1 MILTKL
7 ARGILTMFG
16 VFVLVAVASAQTKTI
31 TGKVTDPKG
40 EAVPSATV
48 TVKGTKTSTST
59 GNDGTFRLAV
69 PSNATT
75 LVITSVGY
83 TSTEV
88 SISGDVVNATL
99 EVANE
104 ALNEVVVIGYG
115 TQRKRDLTGAVAS
128 VKAKDF
134 NQGVQ
139 IAPDQLIQGK
149 VAGVQVINNS
159 GQPGGATTFKI
170 RGNSSLRSGNQPLFV
185 IDGVIVDGSSARP
198 GLSVTG
204 LGNAP
209 DANPLNFINPN
220 DIASIDVLKDA
231 SATAIY
237 GSRGANGVVIVTT
250 KKGQSGTPKV
260 ELNASYGVSSILR
273 RIEVLNATEY
283 RQSLQDYSLTGGN
296 FNADVDAYDAILTT
310 ANTLNSSLAVSG
322 GSESAR
328 YRISVGY
335 LDQDGI
341 IKNTGFKKLTAG
353 INSNFKFLKNK
364 RAGFDFN
371 LLASQQNERIGAISN
386 NAGFTGN
393 VLSTALQWNPTRPL
407 RKPDGSINNYFDGS
421 TLNPLE
427 FIEGFR
433 DNAVTTNIVG
443 SFSPSYKFTDNLEY
457 KLLYG
462 FNYGT
467 GERRTSIRRWV
478 NLENN
483 GINNDWPNGQGTAA
497 IGNNQLLTQTV
508 TQTLTYNKKIGR
520 QLNFNG
526 LLGYEYFRKENKGVN
541 LIGRNFASNSTASD
555 PLDYTDILEY
565 SLNTNKRFFSFNNPV
580 EEIRSFFTRLNFDY
594 KSKYYLTAT
603 FRADG
608 SSKFGSNNR
617 YGFFPSFSAGWNL
630 SDEEFFKVDFINSLK
645 LRGGW
650 GITGNQEFPAG
661 AALIR
666 NVLNENSQGTPQVQL
681 FNKNLKW
688 QEDVQSNI
696 GIDFTMLNRK
706 LSGTI
711 DLFSRTT
718 KQLLYPNIAPQ
729 PSPGTVK
736 WENLNGQIEN
746 KGIEITLNAAIVSK
760 QDFNWDL
767 GVNATFVKNE
777 VSGLPAPIQTGE
789 LNGQGMSGTLSQ
801 LITNGQPI
809 NTFYTRDFRGI
820 DKATGQ
826 SIYVDD
832 GNVFYLMGNPNPT
845 TILGISTTISY
856 KNLSLSANLNGAFG
870 HVIYNNT
877 ANSVLPIGNLGTRNI
892 AKALYKNGE
901 STTNPITSS
910 SRYLEKGNYL
920 KAANTTLSYKFGSV
934 GKEISGISVYVTAQN
949 LFLLTKYTGFDPEV
963 NTDKQVN
970 GIPSVGIDYIGYP
983 SARTFLF
990 GVNVSF

>member
-7 ARGILTMFG
+7 ARGVLTMFSL
-16 VFVLVAVASAQTKTI
+16 FVLVAFASAQTKTI
-31 TGKVTDPKG
+31 SGKVTDSKG

-48 TVKGTKTSTST
+48 TVKGTRTSTST
-59 GNDGTFRLAV
+59 GNDGSFRLTV

-75 LVITSVGY
+75 LVISSVGFA
-83 TSTEV
+83 STEV
-88 SISGDVVNATL
+88 AISGDVVNATL

-139 IAPDQLIQGK
+139 VSPDQLVQGK

-170 RGNSSLRSGNQPLFV
+170 RGNSSLRTGNQPLFV

-204 LGNAP
+204 LGATP
-209 DANPLNFINPN
+209 DGNPLNFINPN
-220 DIASIDVLKDA
+220 DIASIDILKDA

-273 RIEVLNATEY
+273 KIEVLNATEY
-283 RQSLQDYSLTGGN
+283 KQSLQDYSLTAGN
-296 FNADVDAYDAILTT
+296 YNADVDAYDAILTT

-328 YRISVGY
+328 YRVSVGY
-335 LDQDGI
+335 LDQEGI

-353 INSNFKFLKNK
+353 INSSMKLFRSK
-364 RAGFDFN
+364 RAGLDFN
-371 LLASQQNERIGAISN
+371 LLVSQQNENLGAISN
-386 NAGFTGN
+386 DAGFTGN

-407 RKPDGSINNYFDGS
+407 RKTDGSINNYFDGS

-427 FIEGFR
+427 FIEGYN
-433 DNAVTTNIVG
+433 DKVQSTNVIG
-443 SFSPSYKFTDNLEY
+443 SIAPSFKITDNLEY
-457 KLLYG
+457 KLIYG
-462 FNYGT
+462 FNYGV
-467 GERRTSIRRWV
+467 GERRTSIRNWV
-478 NLENN
+478 NLEEN
-483 GINNDWPNGQGTAA
+483 GINGTNPNGRGTAA

-508 TQTLTYNKKIGR
+508 TQTLTYNKSLGKD
-520 QLNFNG
+520 LNFNG
-526 LLGYEYFRKENKGVN
+526 LLGYEYFRKDNKGSN
-541 LIGRNFASNSTASD
+541 LFARGGFGYLD
-555 PLDYTDILEY
+555 LDYTDVIEAG
-565 SLNTNKRFFSFNNPV
+565 LNSNKRFYSFNNPT

-617 YGFFPSFSAGWNL
+617 YGFFPSFSAGWNV
-630 SDEEFFKVDFINSLK
+630 SDEDFFDVGFINSLK
-645 LRGGW
+645 VRGGW

-661 AALIR
+661 ASLAR
-666 NVLNENSQGTPQVQL
+666 YVLNENNGGISQTQL
-681 FNKNLKW
+681 PNADLKW
-688 QEDVQSNI
+688 QQDAQANI
-696 GIDFTMLNRK
+696 GIDFSILNRR
-706 LSGTI
+706 LNGTV
-711 DLFSRTT
+711 DLFSRNT
-718 KQLLYPNIAPQ
+718 KQLLFPSISPQ
-729 PSPGTVK
+729 PSPGTTI
-736 WENLNGQIEN
+736 WTNLDGEVMN
-746 KGIEITLNAAIVSK
+746 KGIEVTLNAAIVAK
-760 QDFNWDL
+760 QDFSWDF

-777 VSGLPAPIQTGE
+777 VSGLPAPIQTGG
-789 LNGQGMSGTLSQ
+789 LHGQGMSGTLSQ

-820 DKATGQ
+820 DKASGQ

-832 GNVFYLMGNPNPT
+832 GNVFYFMGNPNPT
-845 TILGISTTISY
+845 TVLGISTTIAY
-856 KNLSLSANLNGAFG
+856 KNLSLTANMNGAFG
-870 HVIYNNT
+870 HVLYNNT

-901 STTNPITSS
+901 SITNPITSS

-920 KAANTTLSYKFGSV
+920 KAANTTLSYKFGSI
-934 GKEISGISVYVTAQN
+934 GKEISGITLYVTAQN
-949 LFLLTKYTGFDPEV
+949 LFLITKYSGFDPEV

>member
-7 ARGILTMFG
+7 ARGILAMFSL
-16 VFVLVAVASAQTKTI
+16 FVLVASASAQTKTI

-48 TVKGTKTSTST
+48 TVKGTRTSTST

-75 LVITSVGY
+75 LVISSVGY
-83 TSTEV
+83 TSAEV

-104 ALNEVVVIGYG
+104 ALNDVVVIGYG

-170 RGNSSLRSGNQPLFV
+170 RGNSSLRTGNQPLFV

-250 KKGQSGTPKV
+250 KKGQSGTPKI

-273 RIEVLNATEY
+273 KIEVLNATEY
-283 RQSLQDYSLTGGN
+283 KQSLQDYSLTAGN
-296 FNADVDAYDAILTT
+296 YNADVDAYDAILTT

-328 YRISVGY
+328 YRLSVGY
-335 LDQDGI
+335 LDQKGI

-353 INSNFKFLKNK
+353 INSNMKFLKSK
-364 RAGFDFN
+364 RAALDFN
-371 LLASQQNERIGAISN
+371 LLVSQQNERIGAISN

-433 DNAVTTNIVG
+433 DNVVATNVVG
-443 SFSPSYKFTDNLEY
+443 SISPSYKFTDNLEY
-457 KLLYG
+457 KLVYG

-483 GINNDWPNGQGTAA
+483 GINNDHPNGQGTAA

-508 TQTLTYNKKIGR
+508 TQTLSYSKKIGR

-526 LLGYEYFRKENKGVN
+526 LLGYEYFRKDNKGTN
-541 LIGRNFASNSTASD
+541 LIGRGFARSSTASD
-555 PLDYTDILEY
+555 QLDYTDILEY

-594 KSKYYLTAT
+594 KSKYFLTAT
-603 FRADG
+603 LRADG
-608 SSKFGSNNR
+608 SSKFGTNNR
-617 YGFFPSFSAGWNL
+617 YGFIPSISAAWNI
-630 SDEEFFKVDFINSLK
+630 SNEDFFDVGFINSLK
-645 LRGGW
+645 IRGGW

-661 AALIR
+661 AALPRFI
-666 NVLNENSQGTPQVQL
+666 LNENDGGISQVQL
-681 FNKNLKW
+681 ENRDLKW
-688 QEDVQSNI
+688 QQDIQGNI
-696 GIDFTMLNRK
+696 GIDFTILNKRV
-706 LSGTI
+706 SGSI

-718 KQLLYPNIAPQ
+718 DQLLFPTSAGQ
-729 PSPGTVK
+729 PSPGTLLWK
-736 WENLNGQIEN
+736 NLDGQVQN
-746 KGIEITLNAAIVSK
+746 KGIEATVNATIVNREKLS
-760 QDFNWDL
+760 WDI
-767 GVNATFVKNE
+767 GVNATFLKNE
-777 VSGLPAPIQTGE
+777 VSGFPSPILTGE

-801 LITNGQPI
+801 IITNGQPI

-820 DKATGQ
+820 DKSTGQ

-832 GNVFYLMGNPNPT
+832 GNVFYFMGNPNPT
-845 TILGISTTISY
+845 TILGISTTVSY
-856 KNLSLSANLNGAFG
+856 KNLSLTANLNGAFG
-870 HVIYNNT
+870 HVLYNNT

-901 STTNPITSS
+901 AITNAITSS

-920 KAANTTLSYKFGSV
+920 KAANTTLSYKFGSI
-934 GKEISGISVYVTAQN
+934 GKEISGITLYVTAQN
-949 LFLLTKYTGFDPEV
+949 LFLITKYSGFDPEV

>member
-7 ARGILTMFG
+7 ARGVLTMFSL
-16 VFVLVAVASAQTKTI
+16 FVLVAFASAQTKTI
-31 TGKVTDPKG
+31 SGKVTDSKG

-48 TVKGTKTSTST
+48 TVKGTRNSTSTS
-59 GNDGTFRLAV
+59 NDGSFRLTV

-75 LVITSVGY
+75 LVISSVGFA
-83 TSTEV
+83 STEV
-88 SISGDVVNATL
+88 AISGDVVNATL

-139 IAPDQLIQGK
+139 VSPDQLVQGK

-170 RGNSSLRSGNQPLFV
+170 RGNSSLRTGNQPLFV

-204 LGNAP
+204 LGATP
-209 DANPLNFINPN
+209 DGNPLNFINPN
-220 DIASIDVLKDA
+220 DIASIDILKDA

-273 RIEVLNATEY
+273 KIEVLNATEY
-283 RQSLQDYSLTGGN
+283 KQSLQDYSLTAGN
-296 FNADVDAYDAILTT
+296 YNADVDAYDAILTT

-328 YRISVGY
+328 YRVSVGY
-335 LDQDGI
+335 LDQEGI

-353 INSNFKFLKNK
+353 INSSMKLFRSK
-364 RAGFDFN
+364 RAGLDFN
-371 LLASQQNERIGAISN
+371 LLVSQQNENLGAISN
-386 NAGFTGN
+386 DAGFTGN

-407 RKPDGSINNYFDGS
+407 RKTDGSINNYFDGS

-427 FIEGFR
+427 FIEGYN
-433 DNAVTTNIVG
+433 DKVQSTNVIG
-443 SFSPSYKFTDNLEY
+443 SIAPSFKITDNLEY
-457 KLLYG
+457 KLIYG
-462 FNYGT
+462 FNYGV
-467 GERRTSIRRWV
+467 GERRTSIRNWV
-478 NLENN
+478 NLEEN
-483 GINNDWPNGQGTAA
+483 GINGTNPNGRGTAA

-508 TQTLTYNKKIGR
+508 TQTLTYNKSLGKD
-520 QLNFNG
+520 LNFNG
-526 LLGYEYFRKENKGVN
+526 LLGYEYFRKDNKGSN
-541 LIGRNFASNSTASD
+541 LFARGGFGYLD
-555 PLDYTDILEY
+555 LDYTDVIEAG
-565 SLNTNKRFFSFNNPV
+565 LNSNKRFYSFNNPT

-617 YGFFPSFSAGWNL
+617 YGFFPSFSAGWNV
-630 SDEEFFKVDFINSLK
+630 SDEDFFDVGFINSLK
-645 LRGGW
+645 VRGGW

-661 AALIR
+661 ASLAR
-666 NVLNENSQGTPQVQL
+666 YVLNENNGGISQTQL
-681 FNKNLKW
+681 PNADLKW
-688 QEDVQSNI
+688 QQDAQANI
-696 GIDFTMLNRK
+696 GIDFTILNRR
-706 LSGTI
+706 LNGTV
-711 DLFSRTT
+711 DLFSRNT
-718 KQLLYPNIAPQ
+718 KQLLFPSISPQ
-729 PSPGTVK
+729 PSPGTTI
-736 WENLNGQIEN
+736 WTNLDGEVMN
-746 KGIEITLNAAIVSK
+746 KGIEVTLNAAIVAK
-760 QDFNWDL
+760 QDFSWDL

-777 VSGLPAPIQTGE
+777 VSGLPAPIQTGG
-789 LNGQGMSGTLSQ
+789 LHGQGMSGTLSQ

-820 DKATGQ
+820 DKASGQ

-832 GNVFYLMGNPNPT
+832 GNVFYFMGNPNPT
-845 TILGISTTISY
+845 TVLGISTTVAY
-856 KNLSLSANLNGAFG
+856 KNLSLTANMNGAFG
-870 HVIYNNT
+870 HVLYNNT

-901 STTNPITSS
+901 SITNPITSS

-920 KAANTTLSYKFGSV
+920 KAANTTLSYKFGSI
-934 GKEISGISVYVTAQN
+934 GKEISGITLYVTAQN
-949 LFLLTKYTGFDPEV
+949 LFLITKYSGFDPEV

>member
-7 ARGILTMFG
+7 ARGILTMFS

-48 TVKGTKTSTST
+48 TVKGTRTSTST

-170 RGNSSLRSGNQPLFV
+170 RGNSSLRTGNQPLFV

-204 LGNAP
+204 LGSTP
-209 DANPLNFINPN
+209 DGNPLNFINPN

-260 ELNASYGVSSILR
+260 ELSGSYGVSSILR
-273 RIEVLNATEY
+273 KIEVLNAAEY
-283 RQSLQDYSLTGGN
+283 KQSLTDYGLTSGN
-296 FNADVDAYDAILTT
+296 YNADVDAYDAILTT
-310 ANTLNSSLAVSG
+310 ANTLNGSLAVSG

-328 YRISVGY
+328 YRVSVGY
-335 LDQDGI
+335 LDQEGI

-353 INSNFKFLKNK
+353 INSTMKLLKSK
-364 RAGFDFN
+364 RAGLDFN
-371 LLASQQNERIGAISN
+371 LLVSQQNENLGAISN
-386 NAGFTGN
+386 DAGFTGN
-393 VLSTALQWNPTRPL
+393 VLSTALQWNPTRAL

-427 FIEGFR
+427 FIEGYNDR
-433 DNAVTTNIVG
+433 ILSTNVIG
-443 SFSPSYKFTDNLEY
+443 SVAPSFKITDNLEY
-457 KLLYG
+457 KLIYG
-462 FNYGT
+462 FNYGA
-467 GERRTSIRRWV
+467 GERRTSIRNWV
-478 NLENN
+478 NLEEN
-483 GINNDWPNGQGTAA
+483 GINGTNPNGRGTAA

-508 TQTLTYNKKIGR
+508 TQTLSYNKMLGR
-520 QLNFNG
+520 ELNFNG
-526 LLGYEYFRKENKGVN
+526 LLGYEYFRKDNKGSN
-541 LIGRNFASNSTASD
+541 LFARGGFGYLD
-555 PLDYTDILEY
+555 LDYTDVIEAG
-565 SLNTNKRFFSFNNPV
+565 LNSNKRFYSFNNPT

-630 SDEEFFKVDFINSLK
+630 SDEDFFEVGFINSLK
-645 LRGGW
+645 IRGGW

-661 AALIR
+661 ASLAR
-666 NVLNENSQGTPQVQL
+666 YVLNENNGGISQTQL
-681 FNKNLKW
+681 PNADLKW
-688 QEDVQSNI
+688 QQDAQANI
-696 GIDFTMLNRK
+696 GIDFSMFNRK

-711 DLFSRTT
+711 DLFSRNT
-718 KQLLYPNIAPQ
+718 KQLLFPSISPQ
-729 PSPGTVK
+729 PSPGTTIWK
-736 WENLNGQIEN
+736 NLDGEVMN
-746 KGIEITLNAAIVSK
+746 KGIEITLNAAVVSK
-760 QDFNWDL
+760 QDFSWDL

-777 VSGLPAPIQTGE
+777 VSGLPAPIQTGG
-789 LNGQGMSGTLSQ
+789 LHGQGMSGTLSQ

-820 DKATGQ
+820 DKTSGQ
-826 SIYVDD
+826 SVYVDD
-832 GNVFYLMGNPNPT
+832 GNIFYFMGNPNPT
-845 TILGISTTISY
+845 TVLGISTTVSY
-856 KNLSLSANLNGAFG
+856 KKLSLTANLNGAFG
-870 HVIYNNT
+870 HVLYNNT

-901 STTNPITSS
+901 SITNPITSS
-910 SRYLEKGNYL
+910 SRYLEKGDYL
-920 KAANTTLSYKFGSV
+920 KAANTTLSYKFGSI
-934 GKEISGISVYVTAQN
+934 GKEISGITLYVTAQN
-949 LFLLTKYTGFDPEV
+949 LFLLTKYNGFDPEV

>member
-31 TGKVTDPKG
+31 TGKVTDSKG

-48 TVKGTKTSTST
+48 TVKGTRTSTST
-59 GNDGTFRLAV
+59 GNDGSFRLAV

-75 LVITSVGY
+75 LVISSVGY

-170 RGNSSLRSGNQPLFV
+170 RGNSSLRTGNQPLFV

-204 LGNAP
+204 LGSTP
-209 DANPLNFINPN
+209 DGNPLNFINPN

-260 ELNASYGVSSILR
+260 ELSGSYGVSSILR
-273 RIEVLNATEY
+273 KIEVLNAAEY
-283 RQSLQDYSLTGGN
+283 KQSLTDYGLTSGN
-296 FNADVDAYDAILTT
+296 YNADVDAYDAILTT
-310 ANTLNSSLAVSG
+310 ANTLNGSLAVSG

-328 YRISVGY
+328 YRVSVGY
-335 LDQDGI
+335 LDQEGI

-353 INSNFKFLKNK
+353 INSTMKLLKSK
-364 RAGFDFN
+364 RAGLDFN
-371 LLASQQNERIGAISN
+371 LVVSQQNENLGAISN

-393 VLSTALQWNPTRPL
+393 VLSTALQWNPTRAL

-427 FIEGFR
+427 FIEGYHDR
-433 DNAVTTNIVG
+433 ILSTNVVG
-443 SFSPSYKFTDNLEY
+443 SVAPSFKFTDNLEY
-457 KLLYG
+457 KLIYG
-462 FNYGT
+462 FNYGS
-467 GERRTSIRRWV
+467 GERRTSIRNWV
-478 NLENN
+478 NLEEN
-483 GINNDWPNGQGTAA
+483 GINATNPNGRGTAA

-508 TQTLTYNKKIGR
+508 TQTLNYNKRIGR
-520 QLNFNG
+520 ELNFTG
-526 LLGYEYFRKENKGVN
+526 LLGYEYFRKENKGSN
-541 LIGRNFASNSTASD
+541 LFARGGFGYLD
-555 PLDYTDILEY
+555 LDYTDVIEAG
-565 SLNTNKRFFSFNNPV
+565 LNSNKRFYAFNNPV

-594 KSKYYLTAT
+594 KGKYYLTAT

-617 YGFFPSFSAGWNL
+617 YGFFPSFSAGWNV
-630 SDEEFFKVDFINSLK
+630 SDEDFFDVGFINSLK
-645 LRGGW
+645 VRGGW

-661 AALIR
+661 ASLAR
-666 NVLNENSQGTPQVQL
+666 YVLNENNGGISQVQL
-681 FNKNLKW
+681 PNADLKW
-688 QEDVQSNI
+688 QQDAQANI
-696 GIDFTMLNRK
+696 GIDFSMFGRK

-711 DLFSRTT
+711 DLFSRNT
-718 KQLLYPNIAPQ
+718 KQLLFPSISPQ
-729 PSPGTVK
+729 PSPGTTIWK
-736 WENLNGQIEN
+736 NLDGEVMN
-746 KGIEITLNAAIVSK
+746 KGIEVTLNAAIISK
-760 QDFNWDL
+760 EDFSWDF

-809 NTFYTRDFRGI
+809 NTFYTRDYRGI

-832 GNVFYLMGNPNPT
+832 GNIFYFMGNPNPT
-845 TILGISTTISY
+845 TVLGISTTVSY
-856 KNLSLSANLNGAFG
+856 KKLSLTANLNGAFG
-870 HVIYNNT
+870 HVLYNNT

-901 STTNPITSS
+901 SITNPITSS
-910 SRYLEKGNYL
+910 SRYLEKGDYL
-920 KAANTTLSYKFGSV
+920 KAANTTLSYKFGSI
-934 GKEISGISVYVTAQN
+934 GKEISGITVYVTAQN
-949 LFLLTKYTGFDPEV
+949 LFLLTKYNGFDPEV

>member
-1 MILTKL
+1 MLSL
-7 ARGILTMFG
+7 
-16 VFVLVAVASAQTKTI
+16 VVLVAVASAQTKTI
-31 TGKVTDPKG
+31 TGKVTDTKG

-69 PSNATT
+69 PSSATT

-99 EVANE
+99 ETTNE

-170 RGNSSLRSGNQPLFV
+170 RGNSSLRTGNQPLFV

-198 GLSVTG
+198 GLTVTG
-204 LGNAP
+204 LGSTP

-260 ELNASYGVSSILR
+260 ELNASYGVSSVLR
-273 RIEVLNATEY
+273 TIEVLNATEY

-296 FNADVDAYDAILTT
+296 FNADVNAYDAILTT

-353 INSNFKFLKNK
+353 INSTMKLLKSK
-364 RAGFDFN
+364 RGGLDFN
-371 LLASQQNERIGAISN
+371 LVVSQQNERIGAISN

-393 VLSTALQWNPTRPL
+393 VLSTALQWNPTRAL

-433 DNAVTTNIVG
+433 DNVIATNVVG
-443 SFSPSYKFTDNLEY
+443 SVAPSFKITDNLEY
-457 KLLYG
+457 KLVYG
-462 FNYGT
+462 FNYGV
-467 GERRTSIRRWV
+467 GERRTSIRNWV

-483 GINNDWPNGQGTAA
+483 GINNDFPNGRGTAA

-508 TQTLTYNKKIGR
+508 TQTLSYNKKLGR
-520 QLNFNG
+520 ELNFNG
-526 LLGYEYFRKENKGVN
+526 LLGYEYFRKENKGTN
-541 LIGRNFASNSTASD
+541 LIGRDFGAVD
-555 PLDYTDILEY
+555 LDYTDILEY
-565 SLNTNKRFFSFNNPV
+565 GTNANKRFFAFNNPV
-580 EEIRSFFTRLNFDY
+580 EEIRSFFTRLVFDY

-617 YGFFPSFSAGWNL
+617 YGFFPSFSAGWNI
-630 SDEEFFKVDFINSLK
+630 SDEDFFNAGFINSLK
-645 LRGGW
+645 IRGGW
-650 GITGNQEFPAG
+650 GLTGNQEFPAG
-661 AALIR
+661 ASLAR
-666 NVLNENSQGTPQVQL
+666 YVLNENNGGISQVQL
-681 FNKNLKW
+681 PNADLKW
-688 QEDVQSNI
+688 QQDAQANI
-696 GIDFTMLNRK
+696 GIDFSMLNRR

-711 DLFSRTT
+711 DLFSRNT
-718 KQLLYPNIAPQ
+718 KQLLFPSISAQ
-729 PSPGTVK
+729 PSPGTTL
-736 WENLNGQIEN
+736 WTNLNGEVMN
-746 KGIEITLNAAIVSK
+746 RGIEITLNGAIISK
-760 QDFNWDL
+760 EDFSWDL
-767 GVNATFVKNE
+767 GINATFVKNE

-820 DKATGQ
+820 DKTTGQ

-832 GNVFYLMGNPNPT
+832 GNIFYFLGNPNPT
-845 TILGISTTISY
+845 TILGISTTVSY
-856 KNLSLSANLNGAFG
+856 KNLSLTANLNGAFG
-870 HVIYNNT
+870 HVLYNNT

-892 AKALYKNGE
+892 AKAIYKNGE
-901 STTNPITSS
+901 AITNPITSS
-910 SRYLEKGNYL
+910 SRYLEKGDYL
-920 KAANTTLSYKFGSV
+920 KAANTTLSYKFGSI
-934 GKEISGISVYVTAQN
+934 GKEISGITVFVTAQN